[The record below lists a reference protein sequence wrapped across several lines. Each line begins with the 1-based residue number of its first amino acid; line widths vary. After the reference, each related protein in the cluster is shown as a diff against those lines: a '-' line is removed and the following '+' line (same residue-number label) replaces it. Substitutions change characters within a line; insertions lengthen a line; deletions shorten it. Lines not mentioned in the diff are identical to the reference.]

1 MSIKVEHLS
10 FTYMPGTPYE
20 KRALKDVSFDVQD
33 GETVG
38 IVGATGSGKST
49 LIQHLN
55 ALIKLTEGRIVV
67 GDIDL
72 AARKYDKLALRKNVG
87 MLFQYPEY
95 QLFEETC
102 LKDVMFG
109 PLNFGY
115 KKDEAEALAREAIEG
130 VGLDYDAFKDREPFG
145 LSGGEKRRIAIAG
158 VIASH
163 PEILILDEPT
173 SGLDPVGKREMLQ
186 LVTGLK
192 KSFVKTVIIISHN
205 MDEIAEFCDRVLVMD
220 NGALIK
226 DTTPR
231 ELFSTRD
238 IEKVG
243 LGLPHV
249 VNIALMLKERGYD
262 LGEVPTTAQ
271 ELATLIKKKF
281 GGKS

>member
-1 MSIKVEHLS
+1 MSIKVDKLS
-10 FTYMPGTPYE
+10 FTYMPKTPYE
-20 KRALKDVSFDVQD
+20 KHALKEVTFEIHD

-55 ALIKLTEGRIVV
+55 ALIKLTEGSIVV
-67 GDIDL
+67 GEIDL
-72 AARKYDKLALRKNVG
+72 TQKRYDKLALRKNVG

-115 KKDEAEALAREAIEG
+115 SKEESARLAREAIEG
-130 VGLDYDAFKDREPFG
+130 VGLDYDKFKDREPFG

-158 VIASH
+158 VIASR

-173 SGLDPVGKREMLQ
+173 SGLDPVGKREMLE

-192 KSFVKTVIIISHN
+192 RSFVKTVIIISHN

-220 NGALIK
+220 NGRLIK
-226 DTTPR
+226 DTTPK

-238 IEKVG
+238 IESIG

-249 VNIALMLKERGYD
+249 VNIALMLKDRGYD
-262 LGEVPTTAQ
+262 LGAVPTNAI
-271 ELATLIKKKF
+271 ELAGLIANKF
-281 GGKS
+281 GGNQ

>member
-1 MSIKVEHLS
+1 MSIKVDKLS
-10 FTYMPGTPYE
+10 FTYMPKTPYE
-20 KRALKDVSFDVQD
+20 KHALKEVSFTVND
-33 GETVG
+33 GETIG
-38 IVGATGSGKST
+38 IIGATGSGKST

-55 ALIKLTEGRIVV
+55 ALIKLTSGSIVV

-72 AARKYDKLALRKNVG
+72 SKRHFDKLLLRKNVG

-109 PLNFGY
+109 PINFGSS
-115 KKDEAEALAREAIEG
+115 KEEATALAKEAIDG
-130 VGLDYDAFKDREPFG
+130 VGLDYETFKDREPFG

-158 VIASH
+158 VIASK

-173 SGLDPVGKREMLQ
+173 SGLDPVGKREMLE

-220 NGALIK
+220 NGELIQ
-226 DTTPR
+226 DTTPK
-231 ELFSTRD
+231 ELFASRE
-238 IEKVG
+238 IEKIG

-249 VNIALMLKERGYD
+249 VNIALMLKERGFD
-262 LGEVPTTAQ
+262 LGDVPTTAEQ
-271 ELATLIKKKF
+271 LAQLIRQKF
-281 GGKS
+281 GGEK

>member
-1 MSIKVEHLS
+1 
-10 FTYMPGTPYE
+10 MPKTPYE
-20 KRALKDVSFDVQD
+20 KQALKDVSFEIKD

-55 ALIKLTEGRIVV
+55 ALIKLSEGRIVV

-72 AARKYDKLALRKNVG
+72 SAKRYDKLLLRKNVG

-95 QLFEETC
+95 QLFEESC

-109 PLNFGY
+109 PVNFGY
-115 KKDEAEALAREAIEG
+115 SKEEAAALAREAIIG
-130 VGLDYDAFKDREPFG
+130 VGLDYETFKDREPFG

-158 VIASH
+158 VIASR

-173 SGLDPVGKREMLQ
+173 SGLDPVGKREMLE

-220 NGALIK
+220 NGSLIM
-226 DTTPR
+226 DTTPK
-231 ELFSTRD
+231 ELFSTRA
-238 IEKVG
+238 IENIG

-249 VNIALMLKERGYD
+249 VNIALSLKERGYD
-262 LGEVPTTAQ
+262 LGEVPTTTA
-271 ELATLIKKKF
+271 ELAALITKKF
-281 GGKS
+281 GGNQ

>member
-1 MSIKVEHLS
+1 MSIKVDNLS
-10 FTYMPGTPYE
+10 FTYMPNTPYE
-20 KRALKDVSFDVQD
+20 KLALKDVSFEIND

-38 IVGATGSGKST
+38 IIGATGSGKST

-55 ALIKLTEGRIVV
+55 ALIKLTSGSIKV

-72 AARKYDKLALRKNVG
+72 TNRRFDKLKLRKNVG

-109 PLNFGY
+109 PLNFGFS
-115 KKDEAEALAREAIEG
+115 KEEAEALAQEAIEG
-130 VGLDYDAFKDREPFG
+130 VGLSYQHFKDREPFG

-158 VIASH
+158 VIASK

-173 SGLDPVGKREMLQ
+173 SGLDPVGKREMLE

-192 KSFVKTVIIISHN
+192 NSFVKTVIIISHN

-220 NGALIK
+220 NGRLIK
-226 DTTPR
+226 DTTPK
-231 ELFSTRD
+231 ELFKSRE
-238 IEKVG
+238 IENIG

-249 VNIALMLKERGYD
+249 VNIALQLKDRGYD
-262 LGEVPTTAQ
+262 LGEVPTTAA
-271 ELATLIKKKF
+271 ELASLIRARF
-281 GGKS
+281 GGEK